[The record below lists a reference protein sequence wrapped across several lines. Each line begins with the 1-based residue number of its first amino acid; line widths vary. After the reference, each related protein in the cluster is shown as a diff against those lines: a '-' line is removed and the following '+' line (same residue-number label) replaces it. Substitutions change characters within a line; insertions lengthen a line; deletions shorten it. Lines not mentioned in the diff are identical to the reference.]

1 MKRYIGIDLH
11 TNSFT
16 CCFLQED
23 GKEKIQTW
31 PLQNGGLEQFI
42 KGLSEDD
49 EIAIEATGNAAH
61 FCKMVEA
68 HVARVVVIAP
78 WQFEVIR
85 RSVKKTDKHDAR
97 AIALFL
103 SKDMLPEARIK
114 SDEHVQLSSLIT
126 TRDQLVRLRVSLIG
140 KVHGMFVRHGLKIKR
155 EVLTSKIGFIREV
168 ESHDWSL
175 LECAELEVIHTQLQS
190 LHTGIKQLEKDI
202 TDYAKTL
209 PGYDNLISI
218 KGIGSLSAAVM
229 LSHIGDIEDFKNTGK
244 LAAYFGMV
252 PKVSNSNETNNSG
265 RITKRGNKLARKTL
279 VQCTLIAKR
288 YSPYFHSFYENIKA
302 RKGSGKAIIATARKL
317 LNTIFH
323 TLKNGWVFDDFT
335 TFSKLSTC
343 NQS

>member
-23 GKEKIQTW
+23 GKETIRTW
-31 PLQNGGLEQFI
+31 PLQGGGLDKFI
-42 KGLSEDD
+42 EGLREGD
-49 EIAIEATGNAAH
+49 EVAIEATGNAAH
-61 FCKMVEA
+61 FCKMVTP
-68 HVARVVVIAP
+68 HVTRVVVIAP

-103 SKDMLPEARIK
+103 SKDMLPEARVK
-114 SDEHVQLSSLIT
+114 SDAHMQLSSLIT
-126 TRDQLVRLRVSLIG
+126 TRDQLVKLRVSLLG
-140 KVHGMFVRHGLKIKR
+140 KVHGMFVHHGLKIKR
-155 EVLTSKIGFIREV
+155 EVLTTKVGFAREIAA
-168 ESHDWSL
+168 HNWTSL
-175 LECAELEVIHTQLQS
+175 EQAELSVIESQLYS
-190 LHTGIKQLEKDI
+190 LHAGIKQLEKEI
-202 TDYAKTL
+202 TAFAKNL
-209 PGYDNLISI
+209 QGYENLISI

-229 LSHIGDIEDFKNTGK
+229 LTHIGDIEDFKNTGK
-244 LAAYFGMV
+244 LAAYFGIV

-265 RITKRGNKLARKTL
+265 RITKRGNKLARTTL

-302 RKGSGKAIIATARKL
+302 RRGTGKAIIATARKL

-323 TLKNGWVFDDFT
+323 TLKNGWIFQDFT
-335 TFSKLSTC
+335 TFTKISTC

>member
-23 GKEKIQTW
+23 GTETIRTW

-42 KGLSEDD
+42 PGLQEGD

-61 FCKMVEA
+61 FCKMVEP

-114 SDEHVQLSSLIT
+114 SDAHMQLSSLIT
-126 TRDQLVRLRVSLIG
+126 TRDQLVKLRVSLLG
-140 KVHGMFVRHGLKIKR
+140 KVHGMFVRHGLKVKR
-155 EVLTSKIGFIREV
+155 EVLTTKVGFAREV
-168 ESHDWSL
+168 AKHDWTP
-175 LECAELEVIHTQLQS
+175 LEQAELSVIETQLHG
-190 LHTGIKQLEKDI
+190 LHAGIKQLEKDI
-202 TDYAKTL
+202 TAFAKTL

-218 KGIGSLSAAVM
+218 KGIGPLSAAVM
-229 LSHIGDIEDFKNTGK
+229 LTHIGDITDFKNAGK
-244 LAAYFGMV
+244 LAAYFGIV

-265 RITKRGNKLARKTL
+265 RITKRGNKLARTTL

-288 YSPYFHSFYENIKA
+288 YSPYFHSFFENIKA
-302 RKGSGKAIIATARKL
+302 RRGTGKAIIATARKL

-323 TLKNGWVFDDFT
+323 TLKNNWIFEDFT
-335 TFSKLSTC
+335 TFTKIKTC

>member
-31 PLQNGGLEQFI
+31 PLQNGGLEQFT
-42 KGLSEDD
+42 KSLAGED
-49 EIAIEATGNAAH
+49 EIAIEATGNAGH
-61 FCKMVEA
+61 FCKMVEQ
-68 HVARVVVIAP
+68 HVAHVVVIAP

-114 SDEHVQLSSLIT
+114 SEEHIQLSSLIT

-155 EVLTSKIGFIREV
+155 EVLTSKAGFAREV
-168 ESHDWSL
+168 DKHDWTA
-175 LECAELEVIHTQLQS
+175 LEQAELIVIKGQLHS
-190 LHTGIKQLEKDI
+190 LHVGIKQLEKDI
-202 TDYAKTL
+202 TVFAKTL

-218 KGIGSLSAAVM
+218 KGIGPLSAAVM
-229 LSHIGDIEDFKNTGK
+229 LTHIGDIEDFKNAGK
-244 LAAYFGMV
+244 LAAYFGIV

-265 RITKRGNKLARKTL
+265 RITKRGNKLARTTL

-288 YSPYFHSFYENIKA
+288 YSPYFHSFYESIKA
-302 RKGSGKAIIATARKL
+302 RRGTGKAVIATARKL
-317 LNTIFH
+317 LNTIFY

-335 TFSKLSTC
+335 TFSKINS
-343 NQS
+343 